1 MKAMPR
7 REGRKPWRGK
17 AQESIGATPQRWKH
31 RGEPTDSRMEQS
43 PEGGLRRPGT
53 VLEATTRGQGTSRG
67 GPAVR
72 EGKAL
77 EGEPRRCLS
86 GEKNRQGSTRS
97 KPSGGGGTL

>member
-1 MKAMPR
+1 
-7 REGRKPWRGK
+7 
-17 AQESIGATPQRWKH
+17 
-31 RGEPTDSRMEQS
+31 MEQS

-86 GEKNRQGSTRS
+86 GEKDRQGSTRS
-97 KPSGGGGTL
+97 KPPGGGGTL